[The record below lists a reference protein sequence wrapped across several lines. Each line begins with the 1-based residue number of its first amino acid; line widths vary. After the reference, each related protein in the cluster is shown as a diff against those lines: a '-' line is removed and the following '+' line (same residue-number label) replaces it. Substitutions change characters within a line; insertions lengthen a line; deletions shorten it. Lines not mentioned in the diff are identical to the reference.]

1 MTDIRHYSEQE
12 LSLQFL
18 NDEGL
23 YRELMKGV
31 RLNRFSYVR
40 LIAYEHFVYNDEQ
53 LQDLEETFNLELKE
67 YEN

>member
-12 LSLQFL
+12 LSLHFL

-40 LIAYEHFVYNDEQ
+40 LVADECFIYNEDQ
-53 LQDLEETFNLELKE
+53 LDDLEETFNAELEE